1 MAYEKEAQQYQD
13 DISQYLNHVRSGSR
27 TIRLVD
33 PRADRFSQARED
45 RRQVAA
51 IDQANARSNEPDL
64 PESVDLSEGD
74 TTPLPD
80 SIDLSEGQ
88 SVRSKG
94 ISEVYQS
101 HRPNWNAPPRTADHP
116 VAKEAGRV
124 LDALA
129 PVLNTLQE
137 IGAPL
142 ETLGDYFRGAIHK
155 DTVLPGIGR
164 EGAYAGPKTP
174 QELNPSIGQAYQ
186 AGDPATGL
194 IRELATGLG
203 TNPAFVGMSPVLRPV
218 QPRPVT
224 PYELKVLSAE
234 EMVGGTPVEVP
245 RPTTPMPS
253 PEAIPV
259 PAQPQGYKVQ
269 PTGRF
274 VLPTGAAP
282 DITDLAQAHQAR
294 ILGDTKT
301 EAFFD
306 ASEGA
311 PLQRTE
317 FHEPRPAPTP
327 RAVDLISGKADLDRG
342 KEQYTGV
349 FEKPRALRTA
359 EELLQERQYME
370 SKPLHGRKDQAIR
383 EAQAYIPYGSS
394 ETANEGAALGAVRGL
409 RKAGAKERRLQ
420 EARQQD
426 IEDFAIEYVKER
438 IDQKPS
444 TLSEPISLPS
454 GPLPRTFDHLSAD
467 SMFPSVRQR
476 IVGDVL
482 TVIGKFSPAWQGASE
497 SILKSYEIAAKD
509 ASKSIE
515 LYKNHVADLFGTRNW
530 FQRKGIGFK
539 ELSDGENVA
548 IASAQRAFN
557 LTPQVEEAAFNY
569 LYTNGEMLPPAAI
582 RDQAI
587 KYAELTFQDM
597 LQPTSS
603 HPGVRQMKIRDPFT
617 GELFDPGQPSMFVAH
632 QPIKETSRT
641 ALKQHQWELLYNRM
655 GGAEKTSLS
664 LEDFIKR
671 VVGFSKRDPEVG
683 VEIFNMPNLQQ
694 KRIVDLSAL
703 GGSPYQWAKK
713 LGYETDIFSMA
724 VRYRASGTLRGE
736 LELLRPGLDAL
747 KAATTGL
754 EPDAAKWLSDAVD
767 FAMKVPH
774 GADQVKQT
782 MTRTLQAARRW
793 ADMTQLKMSL
803 LTNATQFAY
812 PIAKTMGTPV
822 LGTKANLKGVLDYV
836 FGQDQNLIKQSGAL
850 FPSVLNEFSHPTGP
864 LAVWHANI
872 MRAYGMPL
880 IDRNTRLFAGHIGN
894 RYITELERYFL
905 ANPTSQT
912 HAKLLNELGGPAAAK
927 TILTDGR
934 VNDELRLEM
943 IQRFANQ
950 TSGILDARGL
960 PWYATS
966 ENPYAKAVLQYKPFL
981 IANSAELHRMIGNAP
996 TRAVAANRFAT
1007 LVTAGGAAGLGA
1019 YEAKQLFYSIVQ
1031 GDAYEKPTKDDLY
1044 AVEAA
1049 LAGMSGAYS
1058 AATLDA
1064 LNDATRNRIA
1074 LSMPIL
1080 SYPSGLAK
1088 DLMDSVKY
1096 GPGWRSLRTLSEIP
1110 GAGLVTAPFIKGRAK
1125 EEATALRESQE

>member
-13 DISQYLNHVRSGSR
+13 DVSRYLNHVRSGSR

-33 PRADRFSQARED
+33 PQAEQFSQAKD
-45 RRQVAA
+45 DQRQISA
-51 IDQANARSNEPDL
+51 IDKANTRANGPEL

-74 TTPLPD
+74 STPLPD

-94 ISEVYQS
+94 IGEVYQS
-101 HRPNWNAPPRTADHP
+101 HRPDWNAPPRTAEHP
-116 VAKEAGRV
+116 VAKEAARV
-124 LDALA
+124 LNALS
-129 PVLNTLQE
+129 PITNMLQE

-142 ETLGDYFRGAIHK
+142 ETLGDYYRGAISK

-164 EGAYAGPKTP
+164 EGSYAGPKTP
-174 QELNPSIGQAYQ
+174 QELNPSIGEAIQ

-203 TNPAFVGMSPVLRPV
+203 TNPAFVGMSPLLRRPQPPMPV
-218 QPRPVT
+218 TPYQLKELSAHEMLGSVPVEIPRPVT
-224 PYELKVLSAE
+224 P
-234 EMVGGTPVEVP
+234 MQN
-245 RPTTPMPS
+245 
-253 PEAIPV
+253 PEAITMPG
-259 PAQPQGYKVQ
+259 QPSGYKVQ

-282 DITDLAQAHQAR
+282 DITDLAQAHQAQVLEGSR
-294 ILGDTKT
+294 TGTFYDLNSPAMPVTHAMDRLARTDRLLGTESELPDTIQP
-301 EAFFD
+301 FD
-306 ASEGA
+306 
-311 PLQRTE
+311 
-317 FHEPRPAPTP
+317 
-327 RAVDLISGKADLDRG
+327 
-342 KEQYTGV
+342 
-349 FEKPRALRTA
+349 KPRALRSA
-359 EELLQERQYME
+359 EEIIQERQTME
-370 SKPLHGRKDQAIR
+370 SKLLHGRKDQAIR
-383 EAQAYIPYGSS
+383 EANAYIPYGSS
-394 ETANEGAALGAVRGL
+394 ETASEGAALGAQRGL
-409 RKAGAKERRLQ
+409 KAATAKERRLQ
-420 EARQQD
+420 EARELD
-426 IEDFAIEYVKER
+426 IEEFAKDYVKER
-438 IDQKPS
+438 EDLKPS
-444 TLSEPISLPS
+444 TLSGPVSLPS
-454 GPLPRTFDHLSAD
+454 GPLPRTFDNLSAD

-482 TVIGKFSPAWQGASE
+482 SVIGKYSPAWKGASD
-497 SILKSYEIAAKD
+497 SILKTYEIAAKD

-515 LYKNHVADLFGTRNW
+515 LYKEHVAELFGKRNW

-539 ELSDGENVA
+539 ELTEGENVA

-557 LTPQVEEAAFNY
+557 LSPEVEEAAFNY
-569 LYTNGEMLPPAAI
+569 LYTNGKMEPPAAI

-587 KYAELTFQDM
+587 KYAELTYQDM

-603 HPGVRQMKIRDPFT
+603 HPGVRLIKQRDPFT
-617 GELFDPGQPSMFVAH
+617 GELSDPGQPSMFVAH
-632 QPIKETSRT
+632 QPIKEMSRDS
-641 ALKQHQWELLYNRM
+641 LKRNQWELLYNRM
-655 GGAEKTSLS
+655 GGAEKTKLN

-713 LGYETDIFSMA
+713 LGYETDLFSMA

-754 EPDAAKWLSDAVD
+754 DAEGAKWLSDALD

-782 MTRTLQAARRW
+782 MTKSLQAARRW
-793 ADMTQLKMSL
+793 ADMTQLKLSL

-812 PIAKTMGTPV
+812 PLAKAMGTPI
-822 LGTKANLKGVLDYV
+822 LGAKANLKGILDYT
-836 FGQDQNLIKQSGAL
+836 FGNNQGLIRQSGAL
-850 FPSVLNEFSHPTGP
+850 LPSVLNEFSHPTGP

-872 MRAYGMPL
+872 MRLYGMPL
-880 IDRNTRLFAGHIGN
+880 IDRNTRLFAGHIAN
-894 RYITELERYFL
+894 RYITELEQHFL
-905 ANPTSQT
+905 ANPTSKV
-912 HAKLLNELGGPAAAK
+912 HAQILNDMGGPAAAK
-927 TILTDGR
+927 TILTEGK

-950 TSGILDARGL
+950 TSGVLDARGL

-981 IANSAELHRMIGNAP
+981 IANSAEIHRMIANAP
-996 TRAVAANRFAT
+996 NRLVAANRFTA
-1007 LVTAGGAAGLGA
+1007 LVAGGGAAGLGA
-1019 YEAKQLFYSIVQ
+1019 YEAKQLYNSIVQ
-1031 GDAYEKPTKDDLY
+1031 GDMYEKPTKDDAY
-1044 AVEAA
+1044 ALEAA
-1049 LAGMSGAYS
+1049 IAGMSGAYS
-1058 AATLDA
+1058 AATIDA

-1074 LSMPIL
+1074 LSIPIL

-1088 DLMDSVKY
+1088 DLMDSVKH
-1096 GPGWRSLRTLSEIP
+1096 GPGWRSVRTLSEIP
-1110 GAGLVTAPFIKGRAK
+1110 GAGLVTAPVVKGLAK
-1125 EEATALRESQE
+1125 EEAKALRESQE